1 MADKSFTEVKLSKEQ
16 IDNANLIADKAN
28 EYGVNAD
35 LALAMAWQENRFR
48 SKGKSSAG
56 AIGLL
61 QIMPANAKPY
71 GYKVEDLNDPNINV
85 DVGIKILKENLDRF
99 NNPRAAL
106 VAYNAGPTTA
116 EKYLEQG
123 ESFDALHSET
133 KDYLESI
140 HKIYPLAEV
149 PADAKEPAEKKA
161 SKYFEPI
168 EPLPEHLAKEEPA
181 APQDESTAG
190 LYARRVKEAA
200 EQYPSA
206 AGFGA
211 GALMGDISARMNKPP
226 TETVPPGGPGGTR
239 FGTQGETSG
248 RARETGFNIETQR
261 RAEQARQNQ
270 QLIEDLRRKGILSQN
285 RPELSMGPMESTNTG
300 ILVPPGAANE
310 PPPPPPKKSPLD
322 RFISYATDVAP
333 EVIRKFP
340 RTTGALSGAFAAH
353 EADQA
358 RKLAEENDPL
368 GAALSAIQSGL
379 GATTMIPMIDPRLRL
394 GATALQLPVGLAKS
408 AWENYKEPSAVKRE
422 IKKNPEM
429 YKAKGGKVEL
439 AIPLSLKHVYYH
451 RKKRNG

>member
-1 MADKSFTEVKLSKEQ
+1 MAEKSFVDAKLSQEQ

-48 SKGKSSAG
+48 TKGKSSAG

-123 ESFDALHSET
+123 ESFDTLHSET
-133 KDYLESI
+133 RDYLESI

-149 PADAKEPAEKKA
+149 PEDAKEPAVEKKV

-168 EPLPEHLAKEEPA
+168 EALPEHLANEQPPV
-181 APQDESTAG
+181 PQDESTMG
-190 LYARRVKEAA
+190 LIGRKLKESAI
-200 EQYPSA
+200 EYPSA
-206 AGFGA
+206 SGFASGM
-211 GALMGDISARMNKPP
+211 LMGELDRRMNPVKPTAP
-226 TETVPPGGPGGTR
+226 PPPPPGGVPPASGGRGNEQKFNWQTKSLWDSAK
-239 FGTQGETSG
+239 QGE
-248 RARETGFNIETQR
+248 
-261 RAEQARQNQ
+261 QN
-270 QLIEDLRRKGILSQN
+270 LLDLQRKGIVSQGN
-285 RPELSMGPMESTNTG
+285 PSTGFGPIDVTEAGLHIPQGSN
-300 ILVPPGAANE
+300 PPP
-310 PPPPPPKKSPLD
+310 PPPPPPKPKSPLD
-322 RFISYATDVAP
+322 RFLSYAVDQAP

-340 RTTGALSGAFAAH
+340 RATGALSGAFAAH

-358 RKLAEENDPL
+358 RIMAENNDPL
-368 GAALSAIQSGL
+368 GAALSAIQAGL
-379 GATTMIPMIDPRLRL
+379 GTTTLFPFLPPNVRA
-394 GATALQLPVGLAKS
+394 GSAALQLPVGLAKS
-408 AWENYKEPSAVKRE
+408 AWENYREPSVVKRE
-422 IKKNPEM
+422 IKKNPEI
-429 YKAKGGKVEL
+429 YKAKGGKVEF

>member
-1 MADKSFTEVKLSKEQ
+1 MAEKSFVDAKLSKEQ
-16 IDNANLIADKAN
+16 IDNAILIADKAN

-48 SKGKSSAG
+48 TKGKSSAG

-123 ESFDALHSET
+123 ESFDALHTET

-140 HKIYPLAEV
+140 HKIYPLADV
-149 PADAKEPAEKKA
+149 PADAKEPAAEKKT
-161 SKYFEPI
+161 SKYFDPI
-168 EPLPEHLAKEEPA
+168 EALPEHLANEQPPV
-181 APQDESTAG
+181 PQDESTMG
-190 LYARRVKEAA
+190 LVGRKLKESAI
-200 EQYPSA
+200 EYPSA
-206 AGFGA
+206 SGFASGALLGEMDRRMNPIKPAAPPPPPAGGVPPAGGGRANEQKFNWQTKSLWDSAKQGEQNLLDLQRRGIVSQGNPSTGFGPIDVTEA
-211 GALMGDISARMNKPP
+211 GLHIPQGSNPP
-226 TETVPPGGPGGTR
+226 
-239 FGTQGETSG
+239 
-248 RARETGFNIETQR
+248 
-261 RAEQARQNQ
+261 
-270 QLIEDLRRKGILSQN
+270 
-285 RPELSMGPMESTNTG
+285 
-300 ILVPPGAANE
+300 
-310 PPPPPPKKSPLD
+310 PPPPPPKSPLE
-322 RFISYATDVAP
+322 RFISNVPNILPKA
-333 EVIRKFP
+333 IREFP
-340 RTTGALSGAFAAH
+340 RVTGALSGAYTFH

-358 RKLAEENDPL
+358 RRLAEQNDPI
-368 GAALSAIQSGL
+368 GAAISAAQAGL
-379 GATTMIPMIDPRLRL
+379 GGVTMAPIDPRVRA
-394 GATALQLPVGLAKS
+394 GAMALQLPLVIGKE
-408 AWENYKEPSAVKRE
+408 AWERFKEPSAVKRE

-429 YKAKGGKVEL
+429 YKAKGGKVEF